1 MISEQKYRILCHCNV
16 VPSGLKMTSETLGM
30 SYNLMS
36 SSMSRMVTEGLL
48 DLEDGLYST
57 TPSAR
62 IEMRLYREAMART
75 VPAPKIDKSAA
86 TMSLR
91 IAINAM
97 VASDTYR
104 PGGFHADCYRHTG
117 DSQHSCRPTDG

>member
-62 IEMRLYREAMART
+62 IEMRLYREAIART
-75 VPAPKIDKSAA
+75 VPAPKIDKFAGHYVPVDSYQ
-86 TMSLR
+86 R
-91 IAINAM
+91 N
-97 VASDTYR
+97 
-104 PGGFHADCYRHTG
+104 GGLKHIPSRGFPC
-117 DSQHSCRPTDG
+117 